1 MWYNSGHQGWGSKAM
16 GRNTSV
22 VDAEPTPASPVKP
35 SAGRIIRIV
44 NNMDPSVQVLI
55 RTIHNERRMACID
68 EFSINSFG
76 GEILR
81 VSLGQDYPAL
91 F

>member
-22 VDAEPTPASPVKP
+22 VDAELTPASPVKP

-44 NNMDPSVQVLI
+44 NNMDPSVQVLY
-55 RTIHNERRMACID
+55 H
-68 EFSINSFG
+68 
-76 GEILR
+76 EIPYTMRLEWM
-81 VSLGQDYPAL
+81 LG
-91 F
+91 